1 MKNLL
6 NKRVILWDFDGVI
19 VDSNSVRELGFRR
32 VFEHFDKDSVEK
44 LLQYHNENGGLSRYV
59 KIKYFFKNILHQN
72 ITQNSIFEYAN
83 AFSEIMKLELI
94 NKKYIIQETL
104 DFITDKGNNFDNH
117 IVSGSDQEELRFLCQ
132 KLGVYDFF
140 ITINGSPTPKKEL
153 VKNIMRN
160 YGYESR
166 LMALIGD
173 SINDYEAARVN
184 EIDFFGYSNPLL
196 KKFDNYIESFTN
208 Y

>member
-1 MKNLL
+1 MFWNTIEK
-6 NKRVILWDFDGVI
+6 F
-19 VDSNSVRELGFRR
+19 SVQGI
-32 VFEHFDKDSVEK
+32 
-44 LLQYHNENGGLSRYV
+44 Q
-59 KIKYFFKNILHQN
+59 FK
-72 ITQNSIFEYAN
+72 
-83 AFSEIMKLELI
+83 M
-94 NKKYIIQETL
+94 
-104 DFITDKGNNFDNH
+104 H